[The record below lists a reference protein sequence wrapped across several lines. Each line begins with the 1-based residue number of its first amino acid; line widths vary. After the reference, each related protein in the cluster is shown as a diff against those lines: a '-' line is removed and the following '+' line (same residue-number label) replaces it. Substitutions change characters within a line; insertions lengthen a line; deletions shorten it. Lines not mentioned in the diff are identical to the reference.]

1 MKRSFTFWFL
11 AVVVIVSAIAF
22 FAGKASADP
31 IPRKPYCDSIVPV
44 AKTLAGAGLHPIAIT
59 KDVHN
64 PVSYVLWMDPE
75 AKNIYIV
82 TTDIDDPATK
92 ACVTKL
98 VVGAINAP
106 FITEALQGNDTW
118 SR

>member
-1 MKRSFTFWFL
+1 MKRILIAIGAL
-11 AVVVIVSAIAF
+11 AVATSVHAEL
-22 FAGKASADP
+22 K
-31 IPRKPYCDSIVPV
+31 PRKPYCDSIVPV
-44 AKTLAGAGLHPIAIT
+44 AKTLVGASLHPIAIT

-64 PVSYVLWMDPE
+64 PVSYVLWMDLE

-98 VVGAINAP
+98 AVGAINAP

>member
-1 MKRSFTFWFL
+1 
-11 AVVVIVSAIAF
+11 
-22 FAGKASADP
+22 
-31 IPRKPYCDSIVPV
+31 
-44 AKTLAGAGLHPIAIT
+44 
-59 KDVHN
+59 
-64 PVSYVLWMDPE
+64 MDPE

-98 VVGAINAP
+98 AVGAINAP